1 MNRIFFALL
10 TSIAFHFLIYL
21 SLNLEVGKISIHTL
35 KVEVSVSS
43 MPSKKLDRKPT
54 EIDEGIKPSSQ
65 NFDSSQARNDI
76 VSKFNKDLQNQMPY
90 PPAAIKLGYEGSVN
104 IEASIEGKKAFNIK
118 VTSSSGYTI
127 LDEQVIDTLSNWQFP
142 PNFHGPISLTFEFS
156 LK

>member
-54 EIDEGIKPSSQ
+54 EIDEGIK
-65 NFDSSQARNDI
+65 
-76 VSKFNKDLQNQMPY
+76 
-90 PPAAIKLGYEGSVN
+90 G
-104 IEASIEGKKAFNIK
+104 
-118 VTSSSGYTI
+118 
-127 LDEQVIDTLSNWQFP
+127 
-142 PNFHGPISLTFEFS
+142 
-156 LK
+156 